1 MGSELESQIVEKA
14 GEHQLIEDARRRAA
28 ATPLPGALSEAFLN
42 DAIQVAD
49 NLFVRRIV
57 ASDWKV
63 LQALGSPIYK
73 LILELQKDESIRED
87 ISYTDEEEWEMCWQF
102 THNPKECRELLAK
115 GKDGFRAEAVAL
127 GDTLTLPTMKSI
139 VAAVRK
145 HLFDSYLTKV
155 QFGNEETTAEKKT

>member
-1 MGSELESQIVEKA
+1 MGTTPTLDEQAQELELKEQA
-14 GEHQLIEDARRRAA
+14 NRRAA
-28 ATPLPGALSEAFLN
+28 ATPLPGALADAFLT
-42 DAIQVAD
+42 DAIQVTD
-49 NLFVRRIV
+49 NMFVRRIV
-57 ASDWKV
+57 ASDWKI

-73 LILELQKDESIRED
+73 LILELQKDAALRED

-115 GKDGFRAEAVAL
+115 GKDAFRSEAVAL
-127 GDTLTLPTMKSI
+127 GDTLTLPVMKSI

-155 QFGNEETTAEKKT
+155 NFGSEETPAEKKT